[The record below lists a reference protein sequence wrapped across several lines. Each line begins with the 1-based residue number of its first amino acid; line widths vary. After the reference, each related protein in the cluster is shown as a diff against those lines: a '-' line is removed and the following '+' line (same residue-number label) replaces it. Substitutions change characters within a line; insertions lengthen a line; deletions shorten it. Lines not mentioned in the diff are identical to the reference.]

1 MILRNSKQTLFG
13 NLRIEGNFINLT
25 KNVCKTSKTNI
36 PLNGEIL
43 QDFPNIGNE
52 IKMSPS
58 SLLFNTALEVLA
70 CAKRE
75 GGKKKYKD
83 WKERKLPLFLDD
95 IFICRKSKGSVCYV
109 VKQLIQCDI
118 ESLQRDQQNR
128 KDSLEA
134 DPHIYRSLI
143 YDKIGPSEQWEN
155 EGLFKKWFWINWIFS
170 QKILTSTS

>member
-25 KNVCKTSKTNI
+25 KNVSKTSKTNI

-70 CAKRE
+70 RAKRE
-75 GGKKKYKD
+75 GVKKSIRIGKK
-83 WKERKLPLFLDD
+83 
-95 IFICRKSKGSVCYV
+95 
-109 VKQLIQCDI
+109 
-118 ESLQRDQQNR
+118 
-128 KDSLEA
+128 
-134 DPHIYRSLI
+134 
-143 YDKIGPSEQWEN
+143 EN
-155 EGLFKKWFWINWIFS
+155 YHYF
-170 QKILTSTS
+170 